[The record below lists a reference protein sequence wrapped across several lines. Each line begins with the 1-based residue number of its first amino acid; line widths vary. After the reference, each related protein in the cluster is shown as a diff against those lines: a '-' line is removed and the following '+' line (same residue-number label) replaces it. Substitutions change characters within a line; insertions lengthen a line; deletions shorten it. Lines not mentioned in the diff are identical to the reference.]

1 LTVEGKPKSVKLGRF
16 QWLFFEVK
24 GPTKDMAGR
33 PEQLYRLQYYSK
45 ENNTMIEAYLMATGK
60 SFDKDDRKEFENFL
74 ATIRLDK

>member
-1 LTVEGKPKSVKLGRF
+1 
-16 QWLFFEVK
+16 
-24 GPTKDMAGR
+24 MAGR